1 MAIYRLL
8 LSCFLLFPIPTV
20 NAQEIFTLS
29 GTVSDKASNETLIG
43 VNVIIPER
51 NTGVVTNEYGFF
63 SLKLPE
69 GSHMLQI
76 SYLGY
81 QTNSRQIELHQ
92 NTRINIQMQQSSENL
107 DEIVITEDVEQTDIR
122 SPEMSVNKLSINTIQ
137 KLPAVF
143 GEVDVVRSLLLL
155 PGVSNAG
162 EGSSG
167 FNVRGGAVDQNLILL
182 DEATIFN
189 SSHLFG
195 LFSIFNPDAIKDL
208 KLYKGGIPA
217 KFGGRVSSVL
227 DIYQRD
233 GNSRE
238 FKAQGG
244 IGVISSRLLAEGPLI
259 KDKSSFLVGG
269 RSSYAHLFL
278 KLTDNP
284 NSAYFYDLNTKL
296 NYKVNNNNK
305 FLFSGYFGRDVFNI
319 NQNFRNSY
327 GNAVFNLRWNHV
339 VSENLFSNL
348 SLIYSDYYYGLTLD
362 FVEFNWDSGIK
373 NFNIKYDL
381 NHYIRDGFKL
391 EYGLQNTYYQFQPGE
406 ISPTTA
412 TSGINYY
419 KLDNKYAVESAA
431 YISAEQELTKTVSV
445 EYGARLSAFLR
456 LGQKNMNFYEND
468 QPVIYNE
475 ARDIYQEA
483 TPVVKPTANRDEVI
497 ASFFNIEPRFALA
510 YNFAEN
516 QSVKVSYNRISQYLH
531 LISNTSSPTPI
542 DVWAP
547 SGPYLEPQ
555 LLDQVAVGY
564 FRSIDKEHY
573 SLEIEVFYK
582 RIKNRIDYI
591 DGANLIANNAIE
603 TVILN
608 GRARAYGLEFLLKK
622 HKGRLNGWLSYTL
635 SRSQQQTPGRTAAE
649 SGINNGAWYNAS
661 FDRTHDFSITS
672 SYTLNEKWE
681 LNANFIFQS
690 GLATTYPVGQ
700 YEYASMSVPI
710 YASRNSNR
718 LPAYHRL
725 DVAATYTPHL
735 KKDKRIKSSWNFG
748 IYNLYNRKNAYSITF
763 SENVDEQRNEATRLS
778 LFGIIPSITY
788 NFHF

>member
-1 MAIYRLL
+1 MCRLL
-8 LSCFLLFPIPTV
+8 LFCLCFFPFISG
-20 NAQEIFTLS
+20 NAQETFTLS
-29 GTVSDKASNETLIG
+29 GTVTDNASNETLIG
-43 VNVIIPER
+43 VNVLIPEK
-51 NTGVVTNEYGFF
+51 NTGVVTNEYGYF

-69 GSHMLQI
+69 GSYELQV

-81 QTNSRQIELHQ
+81 ATISRQIELRE
-92 NTRINIQMQQSSENL
+92 NTRIDIQLRQSSESL
-107 DEIVITEDVEQTDIR
+107 DEVVITEDVEQTDIR
-122 SPEMSVNKLSINTIQ
+122 SPEMSVNKLSISTIQ

-244 IGVISSRLLAEGPLI
+244 IGVISSRLLAEGPII

-278 KLTDNP
+278 KFTDNP

-296 NYKVNNNNK
+296 NYKIDKDNK
-305 FLFSGYFGRDVFNI
+305 LLFSGYFGRDVFNI
-319 NQNFRNSY
+319 NQNFKNIY
-327 GNAVFNLRWNHV
+327 GNSVFNLRWNHV
-339 VSENLFSNL
+339 LSNNLFSNL

-381 NHYIRDGFKL
+381 NHYVNDNFKL
-391 EYGLQNTYYQFQPGE
+391 EYGLQNTYYQFLPGE
-406 ISPTTA
+406 ITPTSPA
-412 TSGINYY
+412 SGINYY

-431 YISAEQELTKTVSV
+431 YISAEQELSEKLSL
-445 EYGARLSAFLR
+445 EYGARISGFFR
-456 LGQKNMNFYEND
+456 LGQENINFYEND
-468 QPVIYNE
+468 QPVLYNE

-483 TPVVKPTANRDEVI
+483 VPVNTQTGNRGEVI
-497 ASFFNIEPRFALA
+497 KSFFNLEPRLA
-510 YNFAEN
+510 AAYSFNEK
-516 QSVKVSYNRISQYLH
+516 QSVKASYNRMTQYLH

-547 SGPYLEPQ
+547 SGPYIKPQ
-555 LLDQVAVGY
+555 LLVQVAVGY
-564 FRSIDKEHY
+564 FQNFNNGDY
-573 SLEIEVFYK
+573 SLETEAFYK
-582 RIKNRIDYI
+582 KIKNRIDYV

-622 HKGRLNGWLSYTL
+622 NEGRLTGWLSYTL
-635 SRSQQQTPGRTAAE
+635 ARSEQQTPGRTELE
-649 SGINNGAWYNAS
+649 SGINNGQWYKAN
-661 FDRTHDFSITS
+661 FDRTHDFSLTS
-672 SYTLNEKWE
+672 SYQLNKKWE

-700 YEYASMSVPI
+700 YEYAGISVPV
-710 YASRNSNR
+710 YSSRNSNR

-725 DVAATYTPHL
+725 DVAATYTPHPGAG
-735 KKDKRIKSSWNFG
+735 KKVKSSWNFG

-763 SENVDEQRNEATRLS
+763 RENIDNNKNEATRLS

-788 NFHF
+788 NFSF

>member
-1 MAIYRLL
+1 MHQLL
-8 LSCFLLFPIPTV
+8 ICWLCLSLTLPIT
-20 NAQEIFTLS
+20 AQETFTLS
-29 GTVSDKASNETLIG
+29 GTVTAEASNETLIG
-43 VNVIIPER
+43 VNILIPEE

-69 GSHMLQI
+69 GSYLLQV

-81 QTNSRQIELHQ
+81 KTISRQLDIHEDTKLNLQ
-92 NTRINIQMQQSSENL
+92 LAESSENL
-107 DEIVITEDVEQTDIR
+107 DEVVITEDIEQIDIR

-189 SSHLFG
+189 ASHLFG

-208 KLYKGGIPA
+208 TLYKGGIPA

-244 IGVISSRLLAEGPLI
+244 IGIISSRLLAEGPI
-259 KDKSSFLVGG
+259 VKDKSSFLVGG

-296 NYKVNNNNK
+296 NHKIDSNNK
-305 FLFSGYFGRDVFNI
+305 ILFSGYFGRDVFNI
-319 NQNFRNSY
+319 NENFKNIY
-327 GNAVFNLRWNHV
+327 GNSVFNFRWNHIF
-339 VSENLFSNL
+339 SDNIFSNL

-373 NFNIKYDL
+373 NFNIKYDF
-381 NHYIRDGFKL
+381 NHYLSDRFKL
-391 EYGLQNTYYQFQPGE
+391 EYGLQNTYYRFAPGE
-406 ISPTTA
+406 ITPTTE

-431 YISAEQELTKTVSV
+431 YISAEQEISENFSV
-445 EYGARLSAFLR
+445 EYGARVSGFFR
-456 LGQKNMNFYEND
+456 LGQENMNFYNND

-475 ARDIYQEA
+475 ERDIYQEA
-483 TPVVKPTANRDEVI
+483 TPVNTETGNRSKVI
-497 ASFFNIEPRFALA
+497 KSFFNIEPRLA
-510 YNFAEN
+510 VAYTLNED
-516 QSVKVSYNRISQYLH
+516 QSFKASYNRMTQYLH

-547 SGPYLEPQ
+547 SGPYIKPQ

-564 FRSIDKEHY
+564 FRNLRDGDF
-573 SLEIEVFYK
+573 SLETEAFYK
-582 RIKNRIDYI
+582 KIQNRIDYV

-603 TVILN
+603 TAILN
-608 GRARAYGLEFLLKK
+608 GRARAYGLELLLKK
-622 HKGRLNGWLSYTL
+622 NEGRLTGWLSYTL
-635 SRSQQQTPGRTAAE
+635 SRSEQQTPGRTATE
-649 SGINNGAWYNAS
+649 SGINNGAWYNAN
-661 FDRTHDFSITS
+661 FDRTHDFSLTS
-672 SYTLNEKWE
+672 SYQLNEKWQ
-681 LNANFIFQS
+681 LNANFIYQS

-700 YEYASMSVPI
+700 YQYANISIPVYS
-710 YASRNSNR
+710 SRNSNR

-725 DVAATYTPHL
+725 DMAATYTPHPKGDRKL
-735 KKDKRIKSSWNFG
+735 KSSWNFG

-763 SENVDEQRNEATRLS
+763 RQNIDEQRNEATRLS

-788 NFHF
+788 NFSF